1 MFRSTVRN
9 YQVWFTSQTI
19 FTKIKPRMS
28 SITQTK
34 TDKIKS
40 MITFQEQASDEHE
53 VNPADML
60 AVSYNNE
67 WSSKRWVLNATITHK
82 CHNFL
87 YIIISMFQVILMWG
101 ESDIQFINGALIWMV
116 PSDLKHLWLLI
127 TLWRSSTCL
136 VLFSKYCHGQFTA
149 RKISCQSLVFRGDSS
164 FQPCDS
170 YPPPSTGCQSRVG
183 PS

>member
-1 MFRSTVRN
+1 MKKV
-9 YQVWFTSQTI
+9 
-19 FTKIKPRMS
+19 
-28 SITQTK
+28 
-34 TDKIKS
+34 D
-40 MITFQEQASDEHE
+40 
-53 VNPADML
+53 
-60 AVSYNNE
+60 
-67 WSSKRWVLNATITHK
+67 ATITHK

-127 TLWRSSTCL
+127 TLWGSSTCL

-170 YPPPSTGCQSRVG
+170 YPPPSTGCQSRVC
-183 PS
+183 PSYLCLFFIQNIPESEKCLFRRKFLIGQEPYFLVKLKLWCISAHFDKKSRIKVFRVKSFTHSLTKLMSQN